1 MQRFIYSFSKAFHK
15 QILLSLM
22 LALITYVPLAAHT
35 RVLKLFH
42 AFSHILKLFAYFHAF
57 PASYKIVVYCIQG
70 FFFYTV
76 CVLLQPLFW
85 PKNQPAVLQKFFS
98 YKSGVRTN
106 AAVLLYYLT
115 VNVLLGVRSR
125 LIACNLIFRET
136 KK

>member
-76 CVLLQPLFW
+76 CKCVCFVVAAFLAEKSASRPPKILQLQIWRSHKRCCFALLSNCKCASWRAFAS
-85 PKNQPAVLQKFFS
+85 NCV
-98 YKSGVRTN
+98 
-106 AAVLLYYLT
+106 
-115 VNVLLGVRSR
+115 
-125 LIACNLIFRET
+125 
-136 KK
+136 